1 MIIAKYTDLYQVWMK
16 VQIDALYSSSL
27 LQSIRIYIRFQQK
40 CSKMDNTLA
49 ILRFAYTTPIQR
61 SVRTVA
67 ANAAS
72 HSRAVRRDSRRPPA
86 LGWARADL
94 VVCSVVVFSL
104 VGGSGRGLGSG
115 WVVPFSSGGY
125 LRAFQRQ
132 RVSPRARRGFVRE
145 VSPYSSL
152 LGRYPFGRGVLGR
165 RSRFKTPLKF
175 RYPAPRGNA
184 SEAPKSRLNCA
195 SPSARRRWRW
205 AVRLRNG
212 FSVGTG
218 ATRAARQHPRGRL
231 RRCPAGSAS
240 AQNRARRFS
249 ATQARLK
256 TAPRVAAPS
265 GDRYAVGGYAL
276 GFPPPAGVAPLF
288 NERDDA
294 AHDLP
299 AKCRGVR
306 RARPS
311 AILAYRRE
319 SFPARG
325 VSGHD
330 HGR

>member
-1 MIIAKYTDLYQVWMK
+1 M
-16 VQIDALYSSSL
+16 SHSL
-27 LQSIRIYIRFQQK
+27 RGRGFAHDPSGF
-40 CSKMDNTLA
+40 
-49 ILRFAYTTPIQR
+49 RFAKATFGRSILPTREGCSPAPDGAPPI
-61 SVRTVA
+61 A
-67 ANAAS
+67 APAG
-72 HSRAVRRDSRRPPA
+72 RPK
-86 LGWARADL
+86 
-94 VVCSVVVFSL
+94 
-104 VGGSGRGLGSG
+104 GRWIL
-115 WVVPFSSGGY
+115 
-125 LRAFQRQ
+125 
-132 RVSPRARRGFVRE
+132 VRE

-218 ATRAARQHPRGRL
+218 ATRAARQHPSGRL
-231 RRCPAGSAS
+231 RRCPSGSAYS
-240 AQNRARRFS
+240 QNRTRRFS
-249 ATQARLK
+249 AKQARRK

-325 VSGHD
+325 DCRDTATDDDRARGGALRFCERV
-330 HGR
+330 RV